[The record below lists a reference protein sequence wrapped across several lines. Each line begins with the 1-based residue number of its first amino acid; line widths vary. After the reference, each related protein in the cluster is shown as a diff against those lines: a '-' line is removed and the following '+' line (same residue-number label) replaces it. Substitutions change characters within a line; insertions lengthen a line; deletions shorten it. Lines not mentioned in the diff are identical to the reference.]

1 MAELTTL
8 PPWVNPDQPQDG
20 RTWKGAMVEGVG
32 NLIPSTIKAGGEI
45 IDAAMSP
52 IETGH
57 TILKLMQGSFH
68 LVLPDEIQQKFDPE
82 GRTEESQQMAR
93 AVGQYFAN
101 KYGGEEN
108 IKEVIATDPASVLM
122 DIATVFTA
130 GGAIATKVGSL
141 TNVAKAKR
149 GTKEYEPNLTEKTGA
164 ALSTAGTYIDPI
176 TGVMQGTGKIAGL
189 GIAGA
194 RELSGAVTGT
204 GGGTLSQTFDS
215 ARTGANQGTILSKGD
230 RRGKGEEGILLD
242 NALRNGADLQGVV
255 AKALRNL
262 EVMKSQKQA
271 QYKENMKDVIG
282 DNTTLE
288 FTDIDAAIKRGL
300 GIVKYGDTVK
310 NPIGLEKI
318 QELTKIVE
326 EWRNAKPQTHHTPQG
341 MDALKQRM
349 WSVVESTP
357 MENATARA
365 VAQNIYHSVKDTIV
379 AQAPTYAKTM
389 QDYNE
394 ASELIQQI
402 TRTLSLPQG
411 KKGNIDTAIR
421 KLTSVMRDNVN
432 TNFSQRMTLAKQL
445 EDVGGEKF
453 ISELAGQQMSSLM
466 PRNIQGAITPTAGT
480 AAGLSGAIEPLT
492 SVGILASSSPRV
504 AGEVASM
511 GGYIMGKLDKLPTP
525 SFQGIEALLEILY
538 QTQAQMENK
547 QNQ

>member
-8 PPWVNPDQPQDG
+8 APWQNPDQPQDG

-32 NLIPSTIKAGGEI
+32 NIIPSTIKAGGEI
-45 IDAAMSP
+45 IDAVMSP

-57 TILKLMQGSFH
+57 TILKLMQGTMH
-68 LVLPDEIQQKFDPE
+68 LVLPDEIQQRFDPE
-82 GRTEESQQMAR
+82 GKTEESQQMAR

-122 DIATVFTA
+122 DIATVLTA
-130 GGAIATKVGSL
+130 GGAIVSKVGQL
-141 TNVAKAKR
+141 TSAAKVSTVGNTLK
-149 GTKEYEPNLTEKTGA
+149 
-164 ALSTAGTYIDPI
+164 TAGTYVDPI
-176 TGVMQGTGKIAGL
+176 TGIMQGTGKIAGL

-215 ARTGANQGTILSKGD
+215 ARVGANEGKILAKGD
-230 RRGKGEEGILLD
+230 RKGKGEEGILLD

-262 EVMKSQKQA
+262 EVMKKQKQS
-271 QYKENMKDVIG
+271 QYKENMKDVVG
-282 DNTTLE
+282 DNTQLE

-326 EWRNAKPQTHHTPQG
+326 EWRNATPETHHTPQG

-365 VAQNIYHSVKDTIV
+365 VAQNIYHSVKDTIA

-480 AAGLSGAIEPLT
+480 AAGLSGAIEPMT

-525 SFQGIEALLEILY
+525 SYQGIEALLEILY